1 MPSAF
6 SPGVLHRARDVTHD
20 ASRGALASYAH
31 ELVPRSLAEAAP
43 GLATLLRYPRS
54 YLRSDLV
61 AGVTVGAVAVPAS
74 LAMAEL
80 AGLPVVYGLYGTFL
94 PLAVYGLL
102 GTSRQHVIGPDATLA
117 ALTAVTVAPLA
128 MVGGEVDPARY
139 AALAAA
145 LALAMGLLLFLA
157 GAVRLGF
164 VADFFGKPVLL
175 GYINGVALIVISSQ
189 LGKLL
194 GISVG
199 ADDFFAIVWEVLSE
213 LGDANGPT
221 VLLSAGLLAAAVA
234 TRRILPAL
242 PPSLM
247 VLALALVIAALVDL
261 EDHEIA
267 VVGEVEGGLPSFGVP
282 GVGASDF
289 VDLLLPAAAFSLVA
303 FADLIATVRTFAQ
316 KHGYEVDANREL
328 TAIGGANLVGGLTG
342 AFPVSSSNSR
352 SAVNDSTGAKSQA
365 AVIVAAAVV
374 GLFLLFAMPLIEPLP
389 TAALGVIIV
398 FAAAGLINIHS
409 IWRLRHVRPAEVA
422 LALVAFGGVL
432 VFGVVGGVVVAIA
445 LSVGVF
451 LYRAARPHDAVL
463 GRVDDVDGYHD
474 IARWEGAETVPGLLV
489 YRFDAPP
496 FFVNAAYLRER
507 VLELVDATDDVRWL
521 VLNAEAWTYLDA
533 TAIDVLIR
541 LHDELDQRGIALCFA
556 RLKGRQREIF
566 EETGLTARMKNDA
579 SRGALASYAHA
590 LVPRSLAEA
599 APGLACSCAIRGR
612 TSGPMSWRES
622 RWARSRCPRRWRWRS
637 WPACRSSTASTGPS
651 CRSLSTGC
659 SGRRGST

>member
-1 MPSAF
+1 MSR
-6 SPGVLHRARDVTHD
+6 GVRDVTRDH
-20 ASRGALASYAH
+20 SRTALASYAH
-31 ELVPRSLAEAAP
+31 ALVPHSLAEAAP
-43 GLATLLRYPRS
+43 GLASLLRYPRS
-54 YLRSDLV
+54 YLRSDVV
-61 AGVTVGAVAVPAS
+61 AGVTVGAVAVPSS

-102 GTSRQHVIGPDATLA
+102 GTSRQHVIGPDSTLA
-117 ALTAVTVAPLA
+117 ALTGVTVAPIA
-128 MVGGEVDPARY
+128 MEGGQVDPARY

-157 GAVRLGF
+157 GALRLGF

-175 GYINGVALIVISSQ
+175 GYINGVALIVIASQ
-189 LGKLL
+189 LAKLL

-199 ADDFFAIVWEVLSE
+199 VDDFFAIVWEVLSE
-213 LGDANGPT
+213 LGEASGPT
-221 VLLSAGLLAAAVA
+221 VLLSAVLLASAIA

-242 PPSLM
+242 PPSLV
-247 VLALALVIAALVDL
+247 VLALALAIAALVDL
-261 EDHEIA
+261 EDHGIA
-267 VVGEVEGGLPSFGVP
+267 VVGEVEGGLPSVGLP

-289 VDLLLPAAAFSLVA
+289 LDLMLPAAGFALIA
-303 FADLIATVRTFAQ
+303 FADLIATVRTFAE

-389 TAALGVIIV
+389 KAALGVIIV
-398 FAAAGLINIHS
+398 VAAAGLINVRS
-409 IWRLRHVRPAEVA
+409 IWRLRHVRSAEVA

-432 VFGVVGGVVVAIA
+432 VFGVLGGVIVAIA
-445 LSVGVF
+445 LSIGVF

-463 GRVDDVDGYHD
+463 GRADDVDGYHD

-489 YRFDAPP
+489 YRFDSPP

-521 VLNAEAWTYLDA
+521 VINAEAWTYLDA
-533 TAIDVLIR
+533 TAIDVLTR
-541 LHDELDQRGIALCFA
+541 LQLELEQRGIALCFA

-566 EETGLTARMKNDA
+566 EETGLTARIGPDRLFPTVRA
-579 SRGALASYAHA
+579 AVAAFESTHA
-590 LVPRSLAEA
+590 GDTR
-599 APGLACSCAIRGR
+599 
-612 TSGPMSWRES
+612 
-622 RWARSRCPRRWRWRS
+622 
-637 WPACRSSTASTGPS
+637 
-651 CRSLSTGC
+651 
-659 SGRRGST
+659 

>member
-1 MPSAF
+1 M
-6 SPGVLHRARDVTHD
+6 
-20 ASRGALASYAH
+20 
-31 ELVPRSLAEAAP
+31 PRSLAEAAP
-43 GLATLLRYPRS
+43 GLATLLHYPRS
-54 YLRSDLV
+54 NLRSDV
-61 AGVTVGAVAVPAS
+61 IAGVTVGAVAVPSS

-102 GTSRQHVIGPDATLA
+102 GTSRQHVIGPDSTLA

-128 MVGGEVDPARY
+128 TVGGEVDPARY

-145 LALAMGLLLFLA
+145 LALAMGAILFLA
-157 GAVRLGF
+157 GVVRLGF

-189 LGKLL
+189 LGKLF

-199 ADDFFAIVWEVLSE
+199 LDDFFQVIWEVLTH

-221 VLLSAGLLAAAVA
+221 VLLSACLLAAAIAV
-234 TRRILPAL
+234 RRFLPVL
-242 PPSLM
+242 PPSLV

-261 EDHEIA
+261 PDHGIA
-267 VVGEVEGGLPSFGVP
+267 VVGEVQGGLPSFGLP

-289 VDLLLPAAAFSLVA
+289 LDLVLPAAAFSLVA
-303 FADLIATVRTFAQ
+303 FADLVATVRTFAE

-328 TAIGGANLVGGLTG
+328 TAIGGANLMGGLTG

-352 SAVNDSTGAKSQA
+352 SAVNDSAGARSQA

-374 GLFLLFAMPLIEPLP
+374 GVFLLFAMPLIEPLP

-398 FAAAGLINIHS
+398 VAAAGLINVRS

-445 LSVGVF
+445 LSIGIF

-463 GRVDDVDGYHD
+463 GRADDVDGYHD
-474 IARWEGAETVPGLLV
+474 VTRWEGVETVPGLLV
-489 YRFDAPP
+489 YRFDATP
-496 FFVNAAYLRER
+496 FFVNADYFRQR
-507 VLELVDATDDVRWL
+507 VLALADATEDVEWL
-521 VLNAEAWTYLDA
+521 VLSAEAWTYLDA
-533 TAIDVLIR
+533 TAIDVLTR
-541 LHDELDQRGIALCFA
+541 LQNELEQRGIALCFA

-566 EETGLTARMKNDA
+566 EETGLTAKI
-579 SRGALASYAHA
+579 GADSLFPTVRAAVAAFEAAHA
-590 LVPRSLAEA
+590 
-599 APGLACSCAIRGR
+599 GD
-612 TSGPMSWRES
+612 T
-622 RWARSRCPRRWRWRS
+622 AR
-637 WPACRSSTASTGPS
+637 
-651 CRSLSTGC
+651 
-659 SGRRGST
+659 

>member
-1 MPSAF
+1 MRDDT
-6 SPGVLHRARDVTHD
+6 RA
-20 ASRGALASYAH
+20 ALVSYAQS
-31 ELVPRSLAEAAP
+31 LVPRSLADAAP
-43 GLATLLRYPRS
+43 GVAFFLRYPRS
-54 YLRSDLV
+54 YLRSDVV
-61 AGVTVGAVAVPAS
+61 AGVTVGAVAVPSS

-102 GTSRQHVIGPDATLA
+102 GTSRQHVVGPDSTLA
-117 ALTAVTVAPLA
+117 ALTGVTVAPLA

-157 GAVRLGF
+157 GALRLGF

-175 GYINGVALIVISSQ
+175 GYINGVALIVISTQ
-189 LGKLL
+189 LGKLFGL
-194 GISVG
+194 SVG

-221 VLLSAGLLAAAVA
+221 VFLSAVLLAAAVA
-234 TRRILPAL
+234 TRRFLPAL
-242 PPSLM
+242 PPSLV
-247 VLALALVIAALVDL
+247 VLALGLLIAALVDL
-261 EDHEIA
+261 EDHGIA
-267 VVGEVEGGLPSFGVP
+267 VVGEVAGGLPSFGLP
-282 GVGASDF
+282 GVGANDF
-289 VDLLLPAAAFSLVA
+289 LDLVLPAAAFSLVA

-352 SAVNDSTGAKSQA
+352 SAVNDSAGARSQA
-365 AVIVAAAVV
+365 AVVVAAAVV
-374 GLFLLFAMPLIEPLP
+374 GLFLLVAMPLIEPLP

-398 FAAAGLINIHS
+398 VAAAGLINIRS
-409 IWRLRHVRPAEVA
+409 IWRLRHVRSAEVA

-463 GRVDDVDGYHD
+463 GRIEDIDGYHD
-474 IARWEGAETVPGLLV
+474 VTRWEGAETVPGLLV
-489 YRFDAPP
+489 YRFDAAP

-507 VLELVDATDDVRWL
+507 VLELVDASEDVRWL

-533 TAIDVLIR
+533 TAIDVLAR
-541 LHDELDQRGIALCFA
+541 LQVELEQRDVALCFA

-566 EETGLTARMKNDA
+566 EETGLTAQIGPDRLFPTVRA
-579 SRGALASYAHA
+579 AVAAFESAH
-590 LVPRSLAEA
+590 PDDTR
-599 APGLACSCAIRGR
+599 
-612 TSGPMSWRES
+612 
-622 RWARSRCPRRWRWRS
+622 
-637 WPACRSSTASTGPS
+637 
-651 CRSLSTGC
+651 
-659 SGRRGST
+659 